1 MKILIKKSVIPV
13 LMSFAILL
21 GFSSCSDNEPIV
33 EEPTNSIVDIALSNP
48 DFSTLVDA
56 LSRTNLVSALQGE
69 GPFTV
74 FAPTDAAFSNLFNT
88 LGLSGLDEIDNSTL
102 TSILLYHVVP
112 DEALSSSLSTG
123 YIQSLSTAAPDGN
136 TLSLFVSTMG
146 GVSINGNVNVVS
158 ADIIADNGVVH
169 VVDRSITLPN
179 VVDAAIANNTFS
191 SLVAAVVEAG
201 LVDALNGEGP
211 FTVFAPTNEAFSEL
225 LTHLGVGSISE
236 IPVETLTSVLLYHV
250 VEGNITSSDLL
261 SGEVTTLNGSTLN
274 INVGGNVVINGNTQ
288 VIIADVQTSNG
299 VIHAINNVLLPQ

>member
-1 MKILIKKSVIPV
+1 M
-13 LMSFAILL
+13 ILL
-21 GFSSCSDNEPIV
+21 GFTSCGDNEPMV
-33 EEPTNSIVDIALSNP
+33 EEPSNSIVDIASANP

-88 LGLSGLDEIDNSTL
+88 LGLSGLDDIDNSTL

-112 DEALSSSLSTG
+112 GKALSSSLSTG
-123 YIQSLSTAAPDGN
+123 YIQSLSTAAPEGN
-136 TLSLFVSTMG
+136 TLSLYVSTMG
-146 GVSINGNVNVVS
+146 GVFINGNVNVVS

-169 VVDRSITLPN
+169 VVDRVIAIPN
-179 VVDAAIANNTFS
+179 IVDAAIANTAFS
-191 SLVAAVVEAG
+191 SLVSAVMEAV
-201 LVDALNGEGP
+201 LVDALNGEGS

-236 IPVETLTSVLLYHV
+236 IPVETLTAILLYHV

-261 SGEVTTLNGSTLN
+261 SGEVTTLNGSNLN
-274 INVGGNVVINGNTQ
+274 INVGVNVVINGNTQ